1 MLLPTTVVGS
11 FPKPDYLKDA
21 RFKFVKKEID
31 LQELE
36 NLTKKASEDAINY
49 QLEAGVDIISD
60 GEMDRG
66 DMATFFAER
75 MDGFKISGLV
85 RSYGNRYYKKP
96 IVVNEVEFIKP
107 MTVDMFKFALERS
120 QNPVKGIFTGPYTMM
135 DWSFD
140 EYYSDRKEMAFA
152 MAKALHKEAVTLEKA
167 GAKYIQIDEPAIST
181 RPEEMDIAIK
191 SLGIV
196 TKGLK
201 AKTITHICYGD
212 FNAIYPKMLKLP
224 IDQIDLEFANRNFE
238 LLNTIKQH
246 KFTKEVGLGVIDVHN
261 HRIETVEQVKKG
273 IKLALEVFKPEQ
285 IYVDPDCGL
294 KTRMRDEA
302 YQKLKVMVEA
312 TREVRKELG
321 HQK

>member
-21 RFKFVKKEID
+21 RFKFVKKEIS

-36 NLTKKASEDAINY
+36 NLTIKASEDAIDY
-49 QLEAGVDIISD
+49 QLKAGIDIISD

-75 MDGFKISGLV
+75 MEGFKISGLV

-96 IVVNEVEFIKP
+96 IVVGEVGFIEP
-107 MTVDMFKFALERS
+107 MTVKMLEFAQERS
-120 QNPVKGIFTGPYTMM
+120 QKPVKGIFTGPYTMM

-140 EYYSDRKEMAFA
+140 EYYSDRKEMAIA
-152 MAKALHKEAVTLEKA
+152 MAKALHKEAVALEKA

-181 RPEEMDIAIK
+181 RPEEMDIAIE

-212 FNAIYPKMLKLP
+212 FDAIYPKMLKLP

-273 IKLALEVFKPEQ
+273 IKAALKVFKPEQ
-285 IYVDPDCGL
+285 IFVDPDCGL

-312 TREVRKELG
+312 TREVRKELE
-321 HQK
+321 